1 MARRLILGVLMT
13 LLGVSALAL
22 AQTEMTMAEYEAKIA
37 ECRGRQRAADSTRA
51 VAEQRT
57 AELQQEVG
65 DLQAK
70 VVETN
75 HQVLELV
82 NADSAGTREYVS
94 QLDAIVQ
101 QLRAMRQLGPNQI
114 VDAREAGDIDRIEG
128 QLNELKQNLLAS
140 LPESQQ
146 RIVAAER
153 LIGELRNVQRP
164 APVIRRDQY
173 VVENGDYLWRIAKK
187 PTIYGDPL
195 AWVKLYSANQD
206 LVGENPN
213 MIYPD
218 WVIGVPRNQAPGTY
232 WVQSGDNLSGIAD
245 QVYGDRTM
253 WTTVW
258 RANRDL
264 ITNVGGDEYT
274 VYPHMVLDVPQQ

>member
-1 MARRLILGVLMT
+1 MARRLILSVLMT

-22 AQTEMTMAEYEAKIA
+22 AQTEMTMADYEAQLA
-37 ECRGRQRAADSTRA
+37 ECRGRQRAADSTRM

-57 AELQQEVG
+57 SELQQEIG
-65 DLQAK
+65 NIQAK

-82 NADSAGTREYVS
+82 NADSASTREYVS
-94 QLDAIVQ
+94 KLDAIIQ
-101 QLRAMRQLGPNQI
+101 QLRAIRQLSPNQI
-114 VDAREAGDIDRIEG
+114 VDAREAGDIDGIEG

-146 RIVAAER
+146 RVVAAER

-173 VVENGDYLWRIAKK
+173 VVERGDYLWRIAKK
-187 PTIYGDPL
+187 PTIYGNPL
-195 AWVKLYSANQD
+195 EWVKLYSANQD

-218 WVIGVPRNQAPGTY
+218 WVIGVPRNQAPGTH
-232 WVQSGDNLSGIAD
+232 WVQPGDNLSDIAT

-274 VYPHMVLDVPQQ
+274 IYPHMVLDVPQQ